1 MFFSSNLYRWNK
13 NFNRVKKNGSIAFV
27 DSDKSQLSQRL
38 IDAFYK
44 PRFNTPDIISYYDID
59 KRWIQDIT
67 LLLF

>member
-1 MFFSSNLYRWNK
+1 MVNC
-13 NFNRVKKNGSIAFV
+13 FV

-59 KRWIQDIT
+59 KKMDSGYYTFIVLIPSEFEKRCFIK
-67 LLLF
+67 